1 MFRFKRPHLFLLAGL
16 IAPVCSF
23 AASPYCIAVGGGFGN
38 GGETFIGTGFAVPAA
53 GSCAPWSGFT
63 KAFSSVIFN
72 TNGAGCVSS
81 DGKVLTLSVSSVDPD
96 FLGAG
101 GIQYDFIRLCP
112 AGVTSSCT
120 IGGGVDI
127 GGFGGGAAPVT
138 CTAALLQLPQIH
150 D

>member
-1 MFRFKRPHLFLLAGL
+1 MFRFKRSHLFVLAGL

-63 KAFSSVIFN
+63 KAFSSVILN
-72 TNGAGCVSS
+72 TNGAGCLSS
-81 DGKVLTLSVSSVDPD
+81 DGKVLTLSVSSADPD
-96 FLGAG
+96 FFGAG
-101 GIQYDFIRLCP
+101 ATQADYIRLCP
-112 AGVTSSCT
+112 AGVTSCP
-120 IGGGVDI
+120 IGGGVDL
-127 GGFGGGAAPVT
+127 GVFTGSAAPVT
-138 CTAALLQLPQIH
+138 CTTALLQLPAIH